1 MRRIFL
7 TVILAGA
14 IYYTFIAFSDLNFMT
29 RTGRAGPG
37 FFPRVIGLLAIATT
51 LWALIDDILRPKNN
65 VAEFIPH
72 AWIDV
77 VKVMV
82 LAIGYAVL
90 LRLLGGFVA
99 TVIFLGAALMI
110 LNPAQR
116 TKNFFLALIIPT
128 GIYLL
133 FDRGLNAN
141 MPPSLIPLP
150 F

>member
-7 TVILAGA
+7 AVILVGA
-14 IYYTFIAFSDLNFMT
+14 LLYTFIAFSDLNFMT

-37 FFPRVIGLLAIATT
+37 FFPRLIGLLAIATT
-51 LWALIDDILRPKNN
+51 LWALIDDILKTKNN
-65 VAEFIPH
+65 GAEFVLH
-72 AWIDV
+72 ASKDV

-99 TVIFLGAALMI
+99 TVIFLGLSLMT

-128 GIYLL
+128 SIYLL